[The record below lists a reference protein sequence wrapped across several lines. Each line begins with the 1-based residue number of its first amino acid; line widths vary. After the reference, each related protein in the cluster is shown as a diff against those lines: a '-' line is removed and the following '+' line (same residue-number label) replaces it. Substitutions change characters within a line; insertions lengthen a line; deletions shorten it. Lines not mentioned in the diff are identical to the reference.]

1 MNATEMRRVGMDVA
15 MDACCDRLRV
25 LGWADRDTWPHL
37 DTLHDRLVAACYGSE
52 AATPH
57 LKGVMVADRFNADMA
72 AK

>member
-1 MNATEMRRVGMDVA
+1 MDVA

-37 DTLHDRLVAACYGSE
+37 DTLHDRLVAAC

-57 LKGVMVADRFNADMA
+57 LKGVMVADRFNAEMA